1 MIVIQVRY
9 FFHWEVVWRHAHRLY
24 GGLLLGL
31 EMALVALFIGS
42 LIGLGGAFAR
52 TSRSRALRAL
62 FAAYVEFIRNVPLL
76 LLVYFAYFGL
86 PKLGVTFLDAVS
98 SFVAT
103 LAIYSG
109 AFLTEVFRA
118 GIGSIPAGYV
128 EAGKAIGLTRLQNIR
143 YVILPVMF
151 RIVLPSLSNS
161 FISLFKDTALASAI
175 AVPDLTYG
183 AVWINVNTFRVVETW
198 IVVAAMYL
206 VTGYG
211 IAFGLRRL
219 ERRYAAIR

>member
-1 MIVIQVRY
+1 MTYLRISY
-9 FFHWEVVWRHAHRLY
+9 NFHWDVVWRHFHRLY
-24 GGLLLGL
+24 SGLFLGL
-31 EMALVALFIGS
+31 EIAAVALLIGS
-42 LIGLGGAFAR
+42 IIGMGGAFAR
-52 TSRSRALRAL
+52 TSPSRLLRVI

-76 LLVYFAYFGL
+76 LLVYFAFFGL
-86 PKLGVTFLDAVS
+86 PKLGITFLS
-98 SFVAT
+98 SVNSFIVA

-118 GIGSIPAGYV
+118 GISSIPAGYV
-128 EAGKAIGLTRLQNIR
+128 EAGKAIGLTRFQRVR

-151 RIVLPSLSNS
+151 RIVLPSLSNT

-175 AVPDLTYG
+175 AVPELTYG

-198 IVVAAMYL
+198 TVVAAMYL
-206 VTGYG
+206 VAGYG
-211 IAFGLRRL
+211 IALGLRRI

>member
-9 FFHWEVVWRHAHRLY
+9 FFNWDVVWRHAHRLY

-31 EMALVALFIGS
+31 EIAVVALFIGS

-52 TSRSRALRAL
+52 TSRSSTLRAL
-62 FAAYVEFIRNVPLL
+62 FAAYVEFIRNIPLL
-76 LLVYFAYFGL
+76 LLIFFVYFGL
-86 PKLGVTFLDAVS
+86 PKLGLTFLDNTT
-98 SFVAT
+98 SFVAA

-118 GIGSIPAGYV
+118 GIGSIPVSYV
-128 EAGKAIGLTRLQNIR
+128 EAGKAIGLTRLQNVR

-151 RIVLPSLSNS
+151 RIVLPSLSNT

-175 AVPDLTYG
+175 AVPELTYG

-198 IVVAAMYL
+198 TVVAAMYL
-206 VTGYG
+206 VSGYA
-211 IAFGLRRL
+211 IAFGLRQL
-219 ERRYAAIR
+219 ERRYAVIR

>member
-1 MIVIQVRY
+1 MILFQVRY
-9 FFHWEVVWRHAHRLY
+9 FFHWDVVWRHAHRLY

-31 EMALVALFIGS
+31 EIAVIALFIGS

-52 TSRSRALRAL
+52 TSRSYALRTVVS
-62 FAAYVEFIRNVPLL
+62 AYVEFIRNVPLL
-76 LLVYFAYFGL
+76 LLIYFAYFGL
-86 PKLGVTFLDAVS
+86 PKLGISSLDNVT
-98 SFVAT
+98 SFVLA

-118 GIGSIPAGYV
+118 GIGSIPTGYV
-128 EAGKAIGLTRLQNIR
+128 EAGKAIGLTRLQNAR

-151 RIVLPSLSNS
+151 RIVLPSLSNT

-175 AVPDLTYG
+175 AVPELTYG

-198 IVVAAMYL
+198 IVVGAMYL
-206 VTGYG
+206 VAGYG
-211 IAFGLRRL
+211 IAFGLRRI